1 MLRLKFSVILFLVV
15 LLVGCGENPLDG
27 SKDSLGNQSNLSKEI
42 VSSDGASMVLIPA
55 GEFQMGS
62 DDGEEEEKPVHTVYL
77 DAFYMDKY
85 EVTNAQYRKFVQA
98 TGHEDYHD
106 LHKEAMESWGGRL
119 NGDDQPVVFV
129 SWEDAKAY
137 AEWAGKRLPTKA
149 EWEKAARGGLVGKR
163 YVWGDEWPPPPRAGN
178 FRDESYH
185 RDELYREK
193 IDTKFFILGYDDGYT
208 LTAPVGSF
216 TPNGYGLYDMVG
228 NVAEW
233 CADRRAGELDMFS
246 GSSFRWGTDR
256 EDNTLWV
263 TYYFYNCTSGIGSYD
278 VGFRCVMDA
287 TK

>member
-1 MLRLKFSVILFLVV
+1 MLKYFVILAFLV
-15 LLVGCGENPLDG
+15 LLVGCGENLNPIV
-27 SKDSLGNQSNLSKEI
+27 SEDSTQVKMELPKEI
-42 VSSDGASMVLIPA
+42 IGSDGAPMVLIPA

-62 DDGEEEEKPVHTVYL
+62 DENESEKPVHTVYL

-85 EVTNAQYRKFVQA
+85 EVTNAQYQKFVQA
-98 TGHEDYHD
+98 TSHEDKNR
-106 LHKEAMESWGGRL
+106 KEIIESWGERL

-129 SWEDAKAY
+129 SWEDANAY
-137 AEWAGKRLPTKA
+137 AKWAGKRLPTKA

-233 CADRRAGELDMFS
+233 CADWRAGDLHMFS
-246 GSSFRWGTDR
+246 GSSFRWGTNH

-263 TYYFYNCTSGIGSYD
+263 TYYFYNCAPGIGSYD
-278 VGFRCVMDA
+278 VGFRCAMDA